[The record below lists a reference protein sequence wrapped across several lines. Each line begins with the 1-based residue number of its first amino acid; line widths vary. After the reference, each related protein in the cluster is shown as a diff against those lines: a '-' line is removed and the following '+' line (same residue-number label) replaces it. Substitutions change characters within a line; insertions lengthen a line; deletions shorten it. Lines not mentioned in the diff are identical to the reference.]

1 MNEQMYIDLLEKEL
15 VPAMGCT
22 EPIAIAFA
30 CAKAKE
36 ILNDEV
42 VQVDIFASGSIIKNV
57 KSVTVPNTEGKKG
70 IQSAAAIGIVA
81 GNPDL
86 SLEVLSKV
94 DKEQIKIMNEFM
106 EQVPIKVH
114 HLKTH
119 CTLDIVVKLAS
130 KEHNCVLRIQ
140 DEHDNIVYVEK
151 DEQVVFDKS
160 TSADNKDLLDQIEF
174 SMQDIFDFA
183 NIVDLEKVKPCL
195 DRQIEYNMK
204 IATEGLNHS
213 YGANIGSILLSQ
225 NPDSIS
231 NMAKAY
237 AAAGSDARM
246 SGCELPVIINSGS
259 GNQGMT
265 VSLSVVIYA
274 RELKKSKDLLYRAL
288 LISNLVALYQKKYI
302 GRLSAF
308 CGAVSAGAAAG
319 AGIAYLL
326 DQSLDTICHTIVNA
340 LAITSGLLCDGAKPS
355 CAAKIAASVD
365 AGIMGCMMYKEN
377 GSQFYRGEGI
387 VAKNTDETIRGV
399 GHIAKDG
406 MKETNEEIIKLM
418 ISDLDGNK

>member
-183 NIVDLEKVKPCL
+183 NTVDLKKVKPCL
-195 DRQIEYNMK
+195 D
-204 IATEGLNHS
+204 
-213 YGANIGSILLSQ
+213 
-225 NPDSIS
+225 
-231 NMAKAY
+231 
-237 AAAGSDARM
+237 
-246 SGCELPVIINSGS
+246 
-259 GNQGMT
+259 
-265 VSLSVVIYA
+265 
-274 RELKKSKDLLYRAL
+274 
-288 LISNLVALYQKKYI
+288 
-302 GRLSAF
+302 
-308 CGAVSAGAAAG
+308 
-319 AGIAYLL
+319 
-326 DQSLDTICHTIVNA
+326 
-340 LAITSGLLCDGAKPS
+340 
-355 CAAKIAASVD
+355 
-365 AGIMGCMMYKEN
+365 
-377 GSQFYRGEGI
+377 
-387 VAKNTDETIRGV
+387 
-399 GHIAKDG
+399 
-406 MKETNEEIIKLM
+406 
-418 ISDLDGNK
+418 

>member
-151 DEQVVFDKS
+151 D
-160 TSADNKDLLDQIEF
+160 
-174 SMQDIFDFA
+174 
-183 NIVDLEKVKPCL
+183 
-195 DRQIEYNMK
+195 
-204 IATEGLNHS
+204 
-213 YGANIGSILLSQ
+213 
-225 NPDSIS
+225 
-231 NMAKAY
+231 
-237 AAAGSDARM
+237 
-246 SGCELPVIINSGS
+246 
-259 GNQGMT
+259 
-265 VSLSVVIYA
+265 
-274 RELKKSKDLLYRAL
+274 
-288 LISNLVALYQKKYI
+288 
-302 GRLSAF
+302 
-308 CGAVSAGAAAG
+308 
-319 AGIAYLL
+319 
-326 DQSLDTICHTIVNA
+326 
-340 LAITSGLLCDGAKPS
+340 
-355 CAAKIAASVD
+355 
-365 AGIMGCMMYKEN
+365 
-377 GSQFYRGEGI
+377 
-387 VAKNTDETIRGV
+387 
-399 GHIAKDG
+399 
-406 MKETNEEIIKLM
+406 
-418 ISDLDGNK
+418 

>member
-183 NIVDLEKVKPCL
+183 NTVDLKKVKPCL

-204 IATEGLNHS
+204 IASTKEAHGRE
-213 YGANIGSILLSQ
+213 Q
-225 NPDSIS
+225 NTDRDR
-231 NMAKAY
+231 NR
-237 AAAGSDARM
+237 G
-246 SGCELPVIINSGS
+246 
-259 GNQGMT
+259 
-265 VSLSVVIYA
+265 
-274 RELKKSKDLLYRAL
+274 
-288 LISNLVALYQKKYI
+288 QKH
-302 GRLSAF
+302 RQPLF
-308 CGAVSAGAAAG
+308 AVGAA
-319 AGIAYLL
+319 
-326 DQSLDTICHTIVNA
+326 
-340 LAITSGLLCDGAKPS
+340 
-355 CAAKIAASVD
+355 
-365 AGIMGCMMYKEN
+365 
-377 GSQFYRGEGI
+377 
-387 VAKNTDETIRGV
+387 
-399 GHIAKDG
+399 
-406 MKETNEEIIKLM
+406 
-418 ISDLDGNK
+418 

>member
-151 DEQVVFDKS
+151 DEQVVKDYVEALNKLNIEPQFTQTFGGSDNNS
-160 TSADNKDLLDQIEF
+160 LRQNGINGIVLASA
-174 SMQDIFDFA
+174 M
-183 NIVDLEKVKPCL
+183 EKVHTV
-195 DRQIEYNMK
+195 DEYCEISSLVKLLK
-204 IATEGLNHS
+204 IVL
-213 YGANIGSILLSQ
+213 
-225 NPDSIS
+225 
-231 NMAKAY
+231 
-237 AAAGSDARM
+237 
-246 SGCELPVIINSGS
+246 
-259 GNQGMT
+259 
-265 VSLSVVIYA
+265 
-274 RELKKSKDLLYRAL
+274 
-288 LISNLVALYQKKYI
+288 
-302 GRLSAF
+302 
-308 CGAVSAGAAAG
+308 
-319 AGIAYLL
+319 
-326 DQSLDTICHTIVNA
+326 A
-340 LAITSGLLCDGAKPS
+340 LA
-355 CAAKIAASVD
+355 V
-365 AGIMGCMMYKEN
+365 
-377 GSQFYRGEGI
+377 
-387 VAKNTDETIRGV
+387 
-399 GHIAKDG
+399 
-406 MKETNEEIIKLM
+406 
-418 ISDLDGNK
+418 